1 MGKIQLAVHNESPWN
16 YLRGFVATI
25 MLVLRCPWRLLTL
38 ARPDSC
44 GGKIWTPTSLRLC
57 SLHAKRSPYVSP

>member
-25 MLVLRCPWRLLTL
+25 MLVLRCAWRLLTL
-38 ARPDSC
+38 ARP
-44 GGKIWTPTSLRLC
+44 
-57 SLHAKRSPYVSP
+57 